1 MWSHD
6 EFAIKQRKVDEKKA
20 EKLVVPSSQS
30 VGAQEEKS
38 QSVGGLTMIPQPSV
52 NPISQSNT
60 DPHETHQ
67 QHTRS
72 NTSIQNTNHILS
84 VIYIHL
90 GKKVNYRISYWTQEY
105 LDYYIKVNSFIYY
118 KSIATT

>member
-30 VGAQEEKS
+30 VGAQEEKP

-67 QHTRS
+67 QHIRS

-105 LDYYIKVNSFIYY
+105 LDYYIKVNSIIYY
-118 KSIATT
+118 KPIATT

>member
-84 VIYIHL
+84 VIYIHI